1 MISILKEEF
10 PNMTIGYSDH
20 TDDIFVPI
28 LAAAMGAEIIEKHI
42 TMDREEPIKHFH
54 DGDGYMGTDHVLSIE
69 PDKLCEMVRQ
79 IRRMEEIRGEK
90 EWKRTEGEMVLRD
103 FLRGRYQER

>member
-1 MISILKEEF
+1 
-10 PNMTIGYSDH
+10 
-20 TDDIFVPI
+20 
-28 LAAAMGAEIIEKHI
+28 
-42 TMDREEPIKHFH
+42 
-54 DGDGYMGTDHVLSIE
+54 MGTDHVLSIE
-69 PDKLCEMVRQ
+69 PKKLCEMVRQ